1 MTPAI
6 VNIAACTKW
15 YGRVIGV
22 SDINWQ
28 FGGGIVGML
37 GTNGAG
43 KSTLMKMLV
52 GLVQPS
58 RGSLDVFGR
67 SPFLDPD
74 VRCRIGYAPE
84 HDQMWDGLTAIE
96 LVTILA
102 ELTGMAK
109 GAAKRAADAA
119 LASVGLVED
128 RDRRVGEL
136 SKGARQRV
144 KLATAIAHDPDLLV
158 LDEPFTGID
167 PIARRDIIAGIRAL
181 ADAGKTIVVSSHV
194 LQEVEAL
201 TSEIVVLSRGR
212 IVAAGSVLEIRR
224 ELDRDPHRVRIDCD
238 HPRIAAALLVR
249 CEKVTQVT
257 VERGAV
263 IVATTDLDQLYAE
276 VASCAK
282 ERRFVVGALKTID
295 YDLESIFNYLTCD
308 ANGHE

>member
-1 MTPAI
+1 MTPEI

-144 KLATAIAHDPDLLV
+144 KLATAIAHDPDLCAAVWLHHSMRPWASSSTTPLGEACKAARSSSSCKQYV
-158 LDEPFTGID
+158 IEPD
-167 PIARRDIIAGIRAL
+167 SAKLAAL
-181 ADAGKTIVVSSHV
+181 RTKQRDAGVDGWPATP
-194 LQEVEAL
+194 
-201 TSEIVVLSRGR
+201 
-212 IVAAGSVLEIRR
+212 AA
-224 ELDRDPHRVRIDCD
+224 
-238 HPRIAAALLVR
+238 R
-249 CEKVTQVT
+249 CL
-257 VERGAV
+257 G
-263 IVATTDLDQLYAE
+263 
-276 VASCAK
+276 
-282 ERRFVVGALKTID
+282 
-295 YDLESIFNYLTCD
+295 
-308 ANGHE
+308 